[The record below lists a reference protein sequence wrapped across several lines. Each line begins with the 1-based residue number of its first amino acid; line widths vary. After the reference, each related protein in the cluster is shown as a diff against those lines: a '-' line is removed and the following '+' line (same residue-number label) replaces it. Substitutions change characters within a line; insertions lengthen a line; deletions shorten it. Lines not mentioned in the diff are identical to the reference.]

1 MLATPTSFGSHGSR
15 SLETG
20 EGTRGFLEIK
30 KRDKISV
37 FFFLFFSFSFFF
49 RCMRIFMMGIEI
61 CQFLTTSE
69 STTFEIWEE
78 NKGFFEN

>member
-37 FFFLFFSFSFFF
+37 FFFSFFF
-49 RCMRIFMMGIEI
+49 FFFFQFERGITLVRANVI
-61 CQFLTTSE
+61 ISLLHGGL
-69 STTFEIWEE
+69 IMVVDG
-78 NKGFFEN
+78 N